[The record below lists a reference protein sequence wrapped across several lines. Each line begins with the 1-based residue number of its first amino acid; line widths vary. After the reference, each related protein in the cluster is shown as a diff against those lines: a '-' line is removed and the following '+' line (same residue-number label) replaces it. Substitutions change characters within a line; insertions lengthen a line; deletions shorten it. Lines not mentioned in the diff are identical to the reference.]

1 MSEDSILKRLAA
13 QDTNTVSDALDLLGL
28 PGATTGVR
36 PQWNCPKIV
45 GRAITV
51 EMAPK
56 TDDKIQQ
63 HPVTGVID
71 AAGKPGTVMV
81 VANGGRMDVSGWG
94 DIVSNACQVRGV
106 HGAVID
112 GVCRDIEGSEAIGF
126 PVFARGVV
134 PVSARIRSIQ
144 KSGMEPVMFGGVR
157 VRPGDYVVAD
167 RCGTVFVEAERIG
180 EVIDLAEKT
189 ASRQAEMIRSIRAG
203 GAVATAMHDREFEAV
218 KEMK

>member
-1 MSEDSILKRLAA
+1 MSEEALLQRLAA

-28 PGATTGVR
+28 SGATAGVR
-36 PQWNCPKIV
+36 PQWNCPPIV

-56 TDDKIQQ
+56 TDDSVQQ

-71 AAGKPGTVMV
+71 AAGRAGTVMV

-106 HGAVID
+106 AGAVID
-112 GVCRDIEGSEAIGF
+112 GVCRDIVGSETIGF

-134 PVSARIRSIQ
+134 PISARIRSIQ

-157 VRPGDYVVAD
+157 VRPGDYVIAD
-167 RCGTVFVEAERIG
+167 RCGTVFVAAEHIEA
-180 EVIDLAEKT
+180 VIDLAEKT
-189 ASRQAEMIRSIRAG
+189 AERQAGMIRAIRRG
-203 GAVATAMHDREFEAV
+203 GSVAVAMHDREFEAV